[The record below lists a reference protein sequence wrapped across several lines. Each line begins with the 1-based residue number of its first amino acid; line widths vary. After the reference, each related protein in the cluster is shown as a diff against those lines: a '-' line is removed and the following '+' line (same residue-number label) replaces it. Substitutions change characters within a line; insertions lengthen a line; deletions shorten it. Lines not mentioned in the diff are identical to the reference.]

1 MQMTAFLFW
10 CKVWHKEKMGE
21 INHPL
26 RSETMMSYFG
36 TDGIRGK
43 FGELPITPEFALKLG
58 FAAGKVLK
66 RHSKKSKPLVVLG
79 KDRSEERRVGKE
91 CESEQET

>member
-1 MQMTAFLFW
+1 
-10 CKVWHKEKMGE
+10 
-21 INHPL
+21 
-26 RSETMMSYFG
+26 MSYFG

-66 RHSKKSKPLVVLG
+66 K
-79 KDRSEERRVGKE
+79 RSEERRVGKE
-91 CESEQET
+91 CRL